1 MSDRRKRVGV
11 TNKMVAYIAAAVIHL
26 IVIGLVVFNYTFKQ
40 DVENVEAFDADK
52 IAKIKASVI
61 DDRKL
66 EEQMD
71 AIKEKDR
78 QKREQERRER
88 ERLEKLKQDAQKEQ
102 ERIEELQEKKK
113 QEQAAAEE
121 LEAQR
126 KAIALK
132 KKQEEEAE
140 KKRQEE
146 LKKKRAEEEK
156 KRKAEEAKRQQ
167 ELAEKRKREAAEQAR
182 REQEEADRRR
192 LVEQLEA
199 EERAAKQQ
207 QADRRAAERT
217 TTVVS
222 KFFADIQRKV
232 EAKRTIDPSF
242 ETWRQSVVR
251 VTVSPSG
258 RVESVRTIESSGSPQ
273 YDQAAE
279 AGVYAASPVPMPDA
293 NQFPDAVKR
302 LENFELIMKH
312 PNAR

>member
-11 TNKMVAYIAAAVIHL
+11 TNKMVAYIAAGVIHL
-26 IVIGLVVFNYTFKQ
+26 VVIGLVVFNYTSKDDFKEV
-40 DVENVEAFDADK
+40 DPFDADK
-52 IAKIKASVI
+52 IDTVKASVI
-61 DDRKL
+61 DDRKV
-66 EEQMD
+66 EEQME

-78 QKREQERRER
+78 QKKEQERRER
-88 ERLEKLKQDAQKEQ
+88 ERLEKLKQEAQKEQ
-102 ERIEELQEKKK
+102 ERIKELQDKKK
-113 QEQAAAEE
+113 QEQAATEE

-132 KKQEEEAE
+132 KKQEEESE
-140 KKRQEE
+140 KKRQEA

-156 KRKAEEAKRQQ
+156 KRQR
-167 ELAEKRKREAAEQAR
+167 ELAEKRKRDAAEKAR
-182 REQEEADRRR
+182 REQEEADRQR
-192 LVEQLEA
+192 LVDRLEA

-207 QADRRAAERT
+207 EADRRAGERT
-217 TTVVS
+217 ATVVS

-242 ETWRQSVVR
+242 ETWRESVVR

-258 RVESVRTIESSGSPQ
+258 RVESVRTIESSGSTQ
-273 YDQAAE
+273 YDLAAE

-293 NQFPDAVKR
+293 DQFPDAVKR

>member
-26 IVIGLVVFNYTFKQ
+26 IVIGLVVFNYSFK
-40 DVENVEAFDADK
+40 DDYKEVDPFDAEK
-52 IAKIKASVI
+52 IDTVKASVI
-61 DDRKL
+61 DDRKV
-66 EEQMD
+66 EEQME

-78 QKREQERRER
+78 QKKEQERLER

-156 KRKAEEAKRQQ
+156 KRKAEEAKRQR

-207 QADRRAAERT
+207 EADRRAGERT
-217 TTVVS
+217 TTVLNKYSALIERAIKAKWRVAPGTERWRS
-222 KFFADIQRKV
+222 AKV
-232 EAKRTIDPSF
+232 NIKLSPLGEV
-242 ETWRQSVVR
+242 EGVR
-251 VTVSPSG
+251 IV
-258 RVESVRTIESSGSPQ
+258 ESSGLQSFDESIETAVLQANPLPFPTPEE
-273 YDQAAE
+273 DQAAH
-279 AGVYAASPVPMPDA
+279 
-293 NQFPDAVKR
+293 R
-302 LENFELIMKH
+302 ELQNI
-312 PNAR
+312 NLTIDLRQ